1 MCFTGIL
8 SLLANS
14 TCLLEFFSV
23 MTCFIYCDI
32 IVTDLEFCQL

>member
-1 MCFTGIL
+1 MFYRDFVVVRKLDTPPRIY
-8 SLLANS
+8 
-14 TCLLEFFSV
+14 FSV